1 MARFKGVVLFRY
13 YQEIE
18 VEAATPEDAERI
30 MCDEFSLDKAEGDC
44 DVYDLREVS
53 DEKGN

>member
-44 DVYDLREVS
+44 DVYDLTEVK
-53 DEKGN
+53 DE